1 MAKGSH
7 QVITKPAGTN
17 MRRRSHTPA
26 VLSYLIT
33 FGFFAALGA
42 ILTGHVPEDS
52 PPLMYMLSA
61 LQMAWAACMGFWF
74 GATQAD
80 EQKNRLLAESA
91 PPEKP

>member
-1 MAKGSH
+1 MNEIG
-7 QVITKPAGTN
+7 AGA
-17 MRRRSHTPA
+17 RRRTHTPA

-33 FGFFAALGA
+33 LGFFVALGA
-42 ILTGHVPEDS
+42 ILTGHVPDDS

-61 LQMAWAACMGFWF
+61 LQMAWAACIGFWF
-74 GATQAD
+74 GTTQGA